1 MDPYK
6 NKKNGYLVS
15 ILYQVPILF
24 YNAITQ
30 SFSRYSIR
38 NKKGESIQKPGWNY
52 NISQESSLHILS
64 VQIYLKYLQNM

>member
-1 MDPYK
+1 MDLYK

-30 SFSRYSIR
+30 FVYS
-38 NKKGESIQKPGWNY
+38 PL
-52 NISQESSLHILS
+52 SL
-64 VQIYLKYLQNM
+64 V